1 MNIKLQSEQLVRQ
14 CNFRLAD
21 AWKKASSNTG
31 YSDWA
36 MEWTTEES
44 WFDSWQGQ
52 DIFLFSVASKLALGP
67 TKPLV

>member
-1 MNIKLQSEQLVRQ
+1 
-14 CNFRLAD
+14 LAD